1 MLTNEDRAELDRI
14 QIAWT
19 NSPASS
25 DGTNGMRVLLETIAV
40 HFLAA
45 GAARARPA
53 PAAEDDTLVADLR
66 YIATEPYEQI
76 NDSSSAR
83 LRQAADVLE
92 AADAMREW
100 FRHSRTAKPPLE
112 AYDAAIRESKPTAP
126 AQSPER

>member
-1 MLTNEDRAELDRI
+1 MLTDEDRAELDRI

-53 PAAEDDTLVADLR
+53 PAAEDDALVAGLKPGHHLEWCLSFAEGD
-66 YIATEPYEQI
+66 EPACDCCKAE
-76 NDSSSAR
+76 R
-83 LRQAADVLE
+83 TE
-92 AADAMREW
+92 AADRIAAL
-100 FRHSRTAKPPLE
+100 TARIAELE
-112 AYDAAIRESKPTAP
+112 GKK
-126 AQSPER
+126 